1 MPKVAII
8 LINYKDYAKK
18 YLPGCIASLRQ
29 QSYPKD
35 SFKIFIVDNAT
46 SAETV
51 EYLKKT
57 APEAEIIAEDRNTG
71 FALGNNLA
79 MHRAIEA
86 GYDYVVLFNMDTIAD
101 ERWLEELVK
110 EAEKI
115 KEAEKKVVNSFSLDF
130 CDRENLTKREM
141 DQCNKGNK
149 LVKSIGAVQSLI
161 LLHPQT
167 DKINS
172 LGNQLHFLGFGFCQ
186 GYGKKIT
193 NDKLQMTNNFFYAS
207 GAAVLYPVKA
217 LREVGLFD
225 PEFFMY
231 HEDTD
236 LSWRLR
242 QAGYEIVLAPK
253 SVMWHKYQFSRSILQ
268 FYYMERN
275 RMIMMFENYRL
286 GTLFL
291 ILPAFFAM
299 EIGQL
304 GYALLRGLFWTKL
317 KVYGYF
323 LKPKNWVRMVKNK
336 RRKARLRK
344 VGDRQLA
351 KLIVGKLEF
360 QEIANPV
367 LKYLVNPVFN
377 LYWKIIRQLIFW

>member
-1 MPKVAII
+1 MTPHIAVI

-18 YLPGCIASLRQ
+18 YLPECIASLRQ

-35 SFKIFIVDNAT
+35 SFKILIVDNAT

-51 EYLKKT
+51 EYLRKT
-57 APEAEIIAEDRNTG
+57 APEAEILPNQKNDG
-71 FALGNNLA
+71 FARGNNIAIQKA
-79 MHRAIEA
+79 MGEN
-86 GYDYVVLFNMDTIAD
+86 YDYIVLFNMDTVAD
-101 ERWLEELVK
+101 PEWLRELVAA
-110 EAEKI
+110 AESN
-115 KEAEKKVVNSFSLDF
+115 KKA
-130 CDRENLTKREM
+130 
-141 DQCNKGNK
+141 
-149 LVKSIGAVQSLI
+149 GAVQSLI

-172 LGNQLHFLGFGFCQ
+172 LGNQLHFLGFGFCE
-186 GYGKKIT
+186 GYGEKIT

-207 GAAVLYPVKA
+207 GASALYPVKI

-242 QAGYEIVLAPK
+242 QAGYDAMLASK
-253 SVMWHKYQFSRSILQ
+253 SMMYHKYQFSRSILQ

-275 RMIMMFENYRL
+275 RMIMMFENYRF
-286 GTLFL
+286 GTLLL
-291 ILPAFFAM
+291 IFPTFIVM
-299 EIGQL
+299 EL
-304 GYALLRGLFWTKL
+304 GMIFYAALRGMFLTKL

-323 LKPKNWVRMVKNK
+323 FRPKNWIRMIKNK
-336 RRKARLRK
+336 KEKAKLRK
-344 VGDRQLA
+344 VRDRALV

-360 QEIANPV
+360 QEIANPI
-367 LKYLVNPVFN
+367 LKYLVNPFFN
-377 LYWKIIRQLIFW
+377 LYWKAVRQLIFW